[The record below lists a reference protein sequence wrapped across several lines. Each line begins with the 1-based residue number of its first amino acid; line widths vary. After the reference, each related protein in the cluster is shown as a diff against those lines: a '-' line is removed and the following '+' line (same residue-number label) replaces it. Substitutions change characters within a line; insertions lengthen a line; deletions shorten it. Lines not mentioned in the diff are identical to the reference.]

1 MESRLLQKRPACAL
15 PVKMLRFAFVV
26 ALSLAVAA
34 PVGARESLGVFS
46 GWGAFRD
53 ADGPRCYAIAE
64 PARRSGENAP
74 WRAFASIG
82 NWPAKGM
89 RGQVQVRL
97 SRERRTNASVTLGIG
112 DRRFALKGGAADAW
126 AADRRADAAI
136 IAAIRSG
143 SSMSVA
149 SVDARGR
156 PFADVY
162 PLRGAATAIDAAAL
176 GCARRG

>member
-1 MESRLLQKRPACAL
+1 VESRLLQKPSACAL
-15 PVKMLRFAFVV
+15 PVTMRRFAIIAALPL
-26 ALSLAVAA
+26 ALSTPA
-34 PVGARESLGVFS
+34 GARESLGVFG

-53 ADGPRCYAIAE
+53 AEGPRCYAIAE
-64 PARRSGENAP
+64 PARRSGTNAS

-82 NWPAKGM
+82 NWPTKGM

-97 SRERRTNASVTLGIG
+97 SRERRANATVTLGIG
-112 DRRFALKGGAADAW
+112 DRRFPLAGGAADAW

-136 IAAIRSG
+136 IAAMRSG

-149 SVDARGR
+149 SVDTHGR

-176 GCARRG
+176 GCARRD